1 MLSKIGSKILS
12 ICSWIFGIMFALVG
26 FVAIFQEGFFIG
38 LLMFVGAILLLPPT
52 KRRLIAKTSKLS
64 KGRLSAMGSFAII
77 LAAFGFSEP
86 EPVPD
91 SNNTPQMLVS
101 ESKQQKNV
109 ANQTETDIE
118 EKRLVEVEDINQDQ
132 NADRVDNPFTD
143 TEELTANSTDK
154 VEIEEPKPVVEKP
167 KPVPVVEKPKPVP
180 VVEKPKPVANNS
192 CSGLPRTCGKMSSC
206 KQAYQALECGNRRL
220 DKDKDGIPCES
231 ICQ

>member
-154 VEIEEPKPVVEKP
+154 VEIEETK
-167 KPVPVVEKPKPVP
+167 PVVEKPKPVP